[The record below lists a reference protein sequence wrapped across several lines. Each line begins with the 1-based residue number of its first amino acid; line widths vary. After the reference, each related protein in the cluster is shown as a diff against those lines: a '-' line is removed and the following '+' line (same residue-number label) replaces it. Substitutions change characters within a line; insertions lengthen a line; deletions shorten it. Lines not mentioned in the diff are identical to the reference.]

1 MMLLGELLQQ
11 RGQIKAD
18 DLARAL
24 SFQAGRSDKLGAVLI
39 RMGALSEV
47 ALYEALSE
55 QLGYRLLAAD
65 ALSPLDVDPAWPLLE
80 AKGITKAWLLAHGV
94 IPWVD
99 AQGQLSVCCADPL
112 DAELRET
119 LALPALAREAQWC
132 LMSPSDIERSVG
144 RARDTFA
151 VDQRLDAQALREM
164 AEDAPVIAFV
174 NNVLAQAVELR
185 ASDIHVEPG
194 ETEFAVRF
202 RIDGAL
208 ISRMAVPMARFPAIS
223 SRLKLISHLDI
234 AERRLPQDGRISVRV
249 AGQEVDIRTSSIPA
263 AHGESIVMR
272 LLPKRR
278 DDLGLTR
285 LGLEPDHLHTLRQWL
300 QLSNGLVLVTGP
312 TGSGKSTT
320 LYSSLSEI
328 NDATRKII
336 TVEDPV
342 EFRLPN
348 IVQIQTQTEIG
359 FTFARALRS
368 ILRHDPDVIMI
379 GEIRDRETA
388 EIAIQSAL
396 TGHLVLATLHT
407 NDALSAV
414 TRLVDMGI
422 EPYMVSAALRATMAQ
437 RLVRQLCTHCS
448 EAGVPKGCARC
459 GHTGYKGR
467 FGIYELVTIEA
478 DLQRQIAEHGDLP
491 SWPELSASKGVRPMR
506 DDGLLKVARGLT
518 TRSEVLR
525 VTDAVAPVE

>member
-1 MMLLGELLQQ
+1 MLLGELLQR
-11 RGQIKAD
+11 RGLIKAE

-24 SFQAGRSDKLGAVLI
+24 GYQAGHQDRLGTILV
-39 RMGALSEV
+39 RMGAVSEA
-47 ALYEALSE
+47 ALYEVLSE
-55 QLGYRLLAAD
+55 QLGLRLVGAEVPTLGAIEE
-65 ALSPLDVDPAWPLLE
+65 AWPLLE
-80 AKGITKAWLLAHGV
+80 AQGLAKDWLLSRGV
-94 IPWVD
+94 VPWVEPGG
-99 AQGQLSVCCADPL
+99 ALAVACADPL
-112 DAELRET
+112 DTELREALELPG
-119 LALPALAREAQWC
+119 LAGEDRWC
-132 LMSPSDIERSVG
+132 LMSPGDLERCVA
-144 RARDTFA
+144 RAREAFSGEQ
-151 VDQRLDAQALREM
+151 VLDAQSLREM

-185 ASDIHVEPG
+185 ASDIHIEPG
-194 ETEFAVRF
+194 ESEFAVRF

-208 ISRMAVPMARFPAIS
+208 VGRMAAPMARFPAVA

-249 AGQEVDIRTSSIPA
+249 AGQDVDIRTSSIPA

-278 DDLGLTR
+278 DDLGLVR
-285 LGLEPDHLHTLRQWL
+285 LGMEPDHLSMLRDWL
-300 QLSNGLVLVTGP
+300 NLSNGLVLVTGP

-320 LYSSLSEI
+320 LYSSLGEI

-348 IVQIQTQTEIG
+348 VVQIQTQAEIG

-407 NDALSAV
+407 NDAPSAV
-414 TRLVDMGI
+414 TRLIDMGI
-422 EPYMVSAALRATMAQ
+422 EPYMVGAALRATMAQ
-437 RLVRQLCTHCS
+437 RLVRRLCTQCARDG
-448 EAGVPKGCARC
+448 EARGCAAC
-459 GHTGYKGR
+459 GQTGYRGR
-467 FGIYELVTIEA
+467 IGIYELVTVDAE
-478 DLQRQIAEHGDLP
+478 LQRAIVEHGGLP
-491 SWPELSASKGVRPMR
+491 SWPVLERRGLRHMR
-506 DDGLLKVARGLT
+506 DDGLTKVGRGLT